1 MKKQYVV
8 IFEHATR
15 ANIAPRYLTSITNGY
30 PMKTTEIDQAT
41 TFSTKAAAR
50 EAIRTI
56 RKNNLY
62 NQNVDVVCR

>member
-15 ANIAPRYLTSITNGY
+15 TNYAPRYLTSITNGY

-41 TFSTKAAAR
+41 TFNTKAAAR

-56 RKNNLY
+56 GKNNLY
-62 NQNVDVVCR
+62 NLHADVVCC